1 MTLSF
6 VSMGRRKSEP
16 GWHCGRGARNAQ
28 SEIGN
33 QIGDGNGPDWART
46 SGGKTLEE
54 LIDFPV
60 IGSKCVN
67 CGQVKS
73 NSSLARGRDAP
84 LLNRDGHAQQNR
96 CSTETRR

>member
-1 MTLSF
+1 
-6 VSMGRRKSEP
+6 MGRRKSEL
-16 GWHCGRGARNAQ
+16 GLALQARRAQ
-28 SEIGN
+28 CPIRNRKSQN
-33 QIGDGNGPDWART
+33 GDENGPDWART

-54 LIDFPV
+54 LLDFPV